1 MTPQDHTSAAL
12 PSYWFSWYLR
22 ASKNAIEL
30 PELRFA
36 HAEEHHV
43 CWFQAPPQRAAAAF
57 RYSSGYAAMSTTVS
71 IKCVADRQSV
81 CVIARL
87 LVQGRWVVA
96 QL

>member
-22 ASKNAIEL
+22 ASKNAIEF

-43 CWFQAPPQRAAAAF
+43 CWFRAPPQRAAAAF